1 MWYIENRK
9 GKPETHGLP
18 SGNYNNCFIQPFTIG
33 SSGRLFL
40 SPEDLFTQTHKSDNE
55 YHELNQI
62 SILIFIVRYTLG
74 YQRNESNLT
83 NKFISNGTGID
94 ERQVR
99 RVIARLEKLELISTS
114 YTQGHRQRMI
124 KLREGMNYPGYLS
137 SLRRVKL
144 TPL

>member
-62 SILIFIVRYTLG
+62 SVCNIHWHRPPFFRPEGQPLRNMEGRPPFMCSGFPCPHITTDGFVDVDEEDIIF
-74 YQRNESNLT
+74 
-83 NKFISNGTGID
+83 D
-94 ERQVR
+94 
-99 RVIARLEKLELISTS
+99 
-114 YTQGHRQRMI
+114 
-124 KLREGMNYPGYLS
+124 
-137 SLRRVKL
+137 
-144 TPL
+144 